1 MIRIAPDVKGKI
13 VLAFFT
19 INDTQCQAKNEPLW
33 ESLTELAENY
43 RRRFGSPAEA
53 NPFLQPARRLYRSI
67 GLEPT
72 KYRPSSEALLRRALQ
87 GKPFYQIN
95 SIVDCGNYCSLS
107 YLLPIGLYDWDKI
120 QGTIDARMGKPEETY
135 EGIGKGV
142 KHAEGKLVLADELG
156 PFGNPSADSQRTM
169 VTLETTNIL
178 WVIFAPANYPRHELE
193 EHLEFSVTTFLQF
206 HPGTV
211 GDRGIIE

>member
-1 MIRIAPDVKGKI
+1 MIRIEPDVRGNI
-13 VLAFFT
+13 ALAFFT
-19 INDTQCQAKNEPLW
+19 ISGTRCQSRNDDVWQALA
-33 ESLTELAENY
+33 ELAEDY
-43 RRRFGSPAEA
+43 RHRFSTPAQATEV
-53 NPFLQPARRLYRSI
+53 LQPARRLYRRI

-95 SIVDCGNYCSLS
+95 SIVDCGNYCSLA
-107 YLLPIGLYDWDKI
+107 YLLPIGLYDRQKI
-120 QGTIDARMGKPEETY
+120 EGKIVARLGKPGETY

-142 KHAEGKLVLADELG
+142 KHAEGKLVLADARG

-169 VTLETTNIL
+169 VTLETTEIL
-178 WVIFAPANYPRHELE
+178 WVIFAPTDYPRSPLHD
-193 EHLEFSVTTFLQF
+193 HLEFSIRKFLEF

-211 GDRGIIE
+211 GEKGIIE